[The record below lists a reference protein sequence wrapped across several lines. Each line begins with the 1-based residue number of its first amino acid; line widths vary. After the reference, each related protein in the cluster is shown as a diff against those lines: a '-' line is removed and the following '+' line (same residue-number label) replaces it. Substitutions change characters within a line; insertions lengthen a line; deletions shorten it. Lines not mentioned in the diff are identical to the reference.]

1 MILYIKNRS
10 FCFLEIIYTFNV
22 DCFDSKRK
30 LKTYKTVFIG
40 FFLHAALS
48 EIIIPN
54 CNVARPKES
63 IVLWGVKNR
72 LNRNPGPAPVGG
84 SGGWISSC
92 CCCSLLIS
100 YACCWSKFWTSGCG
114 IKNDVEDITGPRQI
128 LTLFKG
134 WLATVA
140 SWDDTPRTRTT
151 SSKLETGHW
160 TLIPYY

>member
-1 MILYIKNRS
+1 
-10 FCFLEIIYTFNV
+10 
-22 DCFDSKRK
+22 
-30 LKTYKTVFIG
+30 
-40 FFLHAALS
+40 
-48 EIIIPN
+48 
-54 CNVARPKES
+54 
-63 IVLWGVKNR
+63 LWGVKNR

-92 CCCSLLIS
+92 CCCSPLIS

-160 TLIPYY
+160 TLIPYYWIVAARSAGWSKIPCERRLLFGVFPICLFQETTIQNNNYKVNGKIRK

>member
-72 LNRNPGPAPVGG
+72 LNRNPGPVPVRTVKPC
-84 SGGWISSC
+84 ITLL
-92 CCCSLLIS
+92 SLDNLWDTLKFEQGLI
-100 YACCWSKFWTSGCG
+100 
-114 IKNDVEDITGPRQI
+114 
-128 LTLFKG
+128 
-134 WLATVA
+134 
-140 SWDDTPRTRTT
+140 
-151 SSKLETGHW
+151 
-160 TLIPYY
+160 